1 MRKGSSSDMRDFVYD
16 GGVRMDLA
24 KAIAFGALHADVP
37 MEKYLSE
44 VSTQGLSM
52 LPSGSASTRCWF
64 SKIIIP

>member
-1 MRKGSSSDMRDFVYD
+1 MKDFVYD

-37 MEKYLSE
+37 MEKYLTGE
-44 VSTQGLSM
+44 VSMQGLSM
-52 LPSGSASTRCWF
+52 LPSGSASTRCWS